1 MQALD
6 NSTDVDTETACI
18 SALAA
23 LHGSASN
30 PAGVTACYNVLAF
43 DNATGIFSA
52 EIRLY
57 RVAKPSGAWVEV
69 DMVGEGV
76 DVGVVFER
84 ARTLSIGSVGKRDVA
99 GSEVEASVPKVGRE
113 EAKDLWRR
121 RNAAVPAYVGGMEIE
136 GKVDGNISLVA
147 IDV

>member
-6 NSTDVDTETACI
+6 NATDVDTETACI

-23 LHGSASN
+23 LHGSTSN
-30 PAGVTACYNVLAF
+30 PAGVAACYNVLAF
-43 DNATGIFSA
+43 DNATGVFGA

-57 RVAKPSGAWVEV
+57 RVAKPSGAWVDA

-76 DVGVVFER
+76 DVEVVFEG
-84 ARTLSIGSVGKRDVA
+84 ARTLSIGSVGKRDVL
-99 GSEVEASVPKVGRE
+99 GSEVEASVPAIGSE

-121 RNAAVPAYVGGMEIE
+121 RNAAVPAYVGGIEIE
-136 GKVDGNISLVA
+136 GKVNGNISLVA